1 MTTLEHFTWI
11 ENNVINYNKMNNI
24 VKQHHNGITT
34 KNLVTIYNFKEETK
48 EETNKKQTEQLTIE
62 TFNHIVKT
70 IQRHKNT
77 FNNILN
83 IVYNEE
89 TTKWLMKDENHN
101 ATYDELSRLKKEN
114 KKLKAELDKLTTT
127 IFEDY

>member
-70 IQRHKNT
+70 TQRYKNT
-77 FNNILN
+77 FYNILN

-89 TTKWLMKDENHN
+89 TTKWLMKYENHN
-101 ATYDELSRLKKEN
+101 ATYDELSRLKEEN
-114 KKLKAELDKLTTT
+114 KKLKAALDNLTTT
-127 IFEDY
+127 TFED